1 MSREYASLTANGE
14 LAGCIKSWRRRL
26 TPNESR
32 ATEKYQRRR
41 GNVTQEEMA
50 EAIGVSV
57 VWYSKLERGVR
68 ANYSDTFLDA
78 AARELRLDADERVL
92 LYLLAVGRK
101 PPPLPPDAATVA
113 PDRSLRQLVSG
124 QRWPTYVLN
133 RYSRIILHND
143 ACESYYPW
151 LRDDSNYPRWLLTSE
166 DARQRLVQWENDWA
180 APLLAQLRMARA
192 QHPRDSR
199 IATLIDTCLSASPD
213 ARRLWDAY
221 ADHTR
226 LPRSRRG
233 IRLPDDHRATMVDV
247 VTLSDL
253 KPSELRVV
261 VLIPAA
267 ETAAGTRARVDR
279 FC

>member
-1 MSREYASLTANGE
+1 MSRKDASLTANGE
-14 LAGCIKSWRRRL
+14 LAGCVKAWRYRL
-26 TPNESR
+26 TPDSSR
-32 ATEKYQRRR
+32 ATGKCRRR

-68 ANYSDTFLDA
+68 ANYSEAFLDA
-78 AARELRLDADERVL
+78 AARALRLGPDERAL

-101 PPPLPPDAATVA
+101 PSPLPPDAATVA
-113 PDRSLRQLVSG
+113 PDRSLRQVVSG

-133 RYSRIILHND
+133 RYSRIILHNEP
-143 ACESYYPW
+143 CESYYPW
-151 LRDDSNYPRWLLTSE
+151 LRDDTDYPRWLLTSA
-166 DARQRLVQWENDWA
+166 DARRRLVHWENDWA

-192 QHPRDSR
+192 QHPRDTR

-213 ARRLWDAY
+213 AQRLWGAY
-221 ADHTR
+221 ADHTC

-233 IRLPDDHRATMVDV
+233 IRLPGDRQAITVDV
-247 VTLSDL
+247 VTLTDL

-261 VLIPAA
+261 VLIPAT
-267 ETAAGTRARVDR
+267 EPP
-279 FC
+279 